1 MLRLAHHL
9 AFCGLKII
17 PRREVIMSTRSAQG
31 IELCLFFTYMS
42 SMRLE
47 MLNDFMKMKNRIIEK
62 NIIGPKSGRYSIAD
76 AELNFKLQVVN
87 QSLSKLQPPSMY

>member
-31 IELCLFFTYMS
+31 IELCL
-42 SMRLE
+42 
-47 MLNDFMKMKNRIIEK
+47 
-62 NIIGPKSGRYSIAD
+62 
-76 AELNFKLQVVN
+76 
-87 QSLSKLQPPSMY
+87 